1 MTLFDDLIR
10 RGYFPE
16 NLPAAFSSENVADFF
31 VKNPKSNYL
40 SEKPV
45 RPATYNASKRGLTRR
60 TFSLVHPNTCHDM
73 AKFAS
78 DRWLDISKFFEK
90 SSFSLSIPEH
100 TPDGDR
106 ALKINSHSELE
117 TARLTR
123 LSQYR
128 FIAKTDISR
137 FYHSIYTHSL
147 PWAFHGKSVSKK
159 DRKVNSASVFF
170 NRADRILQNGQ
181 DGQTIGIPVGPDAS
195 RIYAEV
201 VSTAIDEEF
210 LRRCKTKNIAVIRHV
225 DDVWIGA
232 NSHADAE
239 NALWRYREA
248 IREYELDINESKTQ
262 IYSDNFSFSDN
273 WPSELSTQFD
283 TALASSTSG
292 QVRERLRAACE
303 HSFTVAVTNKDD
315 AILKYIIRYL
325 DRSDFAWAHWD
336 TVEPFLKRAAVHF
349 GHTVDYIA
357 RVLIW
362 RHLTHNDLDINAWS
376 SILTSLLQRHGRIGN
391 DSEVSWGLYA
401 CIHLKIK
408 IEQQTAIDIAL
419 NCGALSIL
427 ALLNCVEL
435 NLVNKSIFKQVLER
449 FSNESAKGHFW
460 PIILEWKSRQ
470 WTDHNKIQIDD
481 DIIKGMSSK
490 TVTLFDSSQLPA
502 VFDNFDEAD
511 FGDVS
516 QAIEARV
523 SQYDDDTDDD
533 NDDDGLAF

>member
-1 MTLFDDLIR
+1 MTLFDDLLR
-10 RGYFPE
+10 KGYFPE
-16 NLPAAFSSENVADFF
+16 NLPAAFSSEDVADFF
-31 VKNPKSNYL
+31 AKNPKTNYL

-45 RPATYNASKRGLTRR
+45 RSATYNASKRGLTRR
-60 TFSLVHPNTCHDM
+60 TFSFVHPVTCHDM

-78 DRWLDISKFFEK
+78 DRWIDISKKLSK
-90 SSFSLSIPEH
+90 SSISLSIPEH

-147 PWAFHGKSVSKK
+147 PWAFHGKAASKK

-201 VSTAIDEEF
+201 VSIAIDEEF
-210 LRRCKTKNIAVIRHV
+210 LRRCKLKDIAVIRHV
-225 DDVWIGA
+225 DDIWIGA

-262 IYSDNFSFSDN
+262 IYSENFHFSDN
-273 WPSELSTQFD
+273 WPSELSTQLD
-283 TALASSTSG
+283 TAIASSTSG

-303 HSFTVAVTNKDD
+303 HGFTVAVSTKDD
-315 AILKYIIRYL
+315 AILKYMIRYL
-325 DRSDFAWAHWD
+325 DRSDFNWGHWD

-349 GHTVDYIA
+349 GHTVDYIV

-362 RHLTHNDLDINAWS
+362 RHLTHNDLDLKAWS
-376 SILTSLLQRHGRIGN
+376 SILTSLLQRHGRLGN

-408 IEQQTAIDIAL
+408 IDDQTAADIAL
-419 NCGALSIL
+419 NCGALSVL
-427 ALLNCVEL
+427 SLLNCVERKL
-435 NLVNKSIFKQVLER
+435 ANKAIFKHVLTR
-449 FSNESAKGHFW
+449 LSNENAKGPFW
-460 PIILEWKSRQ
+460 PVILEWKSRQ
-470 WTDHNKIQIDD
+470 WTNHKKLKIDD
-481 DIIKGMSSK
+481 EVVKEMSSQS
-490 TVTLFDSSQLPA
+490 VTLFNSERLPP
-502 VFDNFDEAD
+502 VFDDYDEAD

-523 SQYDDDTDDD
+523 SQYDDDSDDD
-533 NDDDGLAF
+533 DDLPF